1 MDNLVKAKVI
11 IELLDDTK
19 YSVLSSLSSSE
30 MDKINNVSIDKL
42 NEVSKDD
49 IKSTLKDFIQV
60 VKENSTKEKEPV
72 PQPVKAAPAST
83 KDDKSVTNTDSLDQM
98 LDKLHD
104 QPIQI
109 IACMVNRLEEQDKE
123 YLISKFSEDRQ
134 AELMM
139 VDVEN
144 VPISAEVIDVIIK
157 ELDLKI

>member
-60 VKENSTKEKEPV
+60 VKENSTKEEEKEPV
-72 PQPVKAAPAST
+72 APSPAKADST
-83 KDDKSVTNTDSLDQM
+83 TTSEDKSVTDTDSLDQM

-109 IACMVNRLEEQDKE
+109 IACMVNRLEEKEKE
-123 YLISKFSEDRQ
+123 YLISKVFGRSTGR
-134 AELMM
+134 
-139 VDVEN
+139 
-144 VPISAEVIDVIIK
+144 ID
-157 ELDLKI
+157 DGRC

>member
-1 MDNLVKAKVI
+1 MYSPTKA
-11 IELLDDTK
+11 TF
-19 YSVLSSLSSSE
+19 
-30 MDKINNVSIDKL
+30 
-42 NEVSKDD
+42 
-49 IKSTLKDFIQV
+49 T
-60 VKENSTKEKEPV
+60 
-72 PQPVKAAPAST
+72 AAI
-83 KDDKSVTNTDSLDQM
+83 DDKSVSDTDYLDQM

-109 IACMVNRLEEQDKE
+109 IACMVNRLEEKEKE